1 MSNADKCKFNLLS
14 NKKTLLCWFTASFN
28 ALILSQYS
36 REYLIK
42 YMERKR
48 HTYNPIDIS
57 STCVKELSK
66 DYALSLINHYLHRA
80 YKEEQGVIARTAS
93 KSFGAKPLLNIE
105 FLGGFFIN
113 GLRSIL
119 NVLEIPY
126 LEIKNII
133 NPTLEQVASNP
144 NPDFIIVDEFNP
156 KIQNIYY
163 GHNKYILNAA
173 VLHSIN
179 NIDPHYSALII
190 CNNEGYIADTIYHP
204 KNNTNYIPLDWMT
217 MDDKKDLFYS
227 NTARKYTKIKFAIYV
242 KMLPLT
248 GGKKMLKDYTVKELK
263 DKCRARKIK
272 HSGLRKAELIKALR
286 I

>member
-1 MSNADKCKFNLLS
+1 MSDVNKCNFNLLS
-14 NKKTLLCWFTASFN
+14 NKNTLLCWFTASFN

-36 REYLIK
+36 REYLIN
-42 YMERKR
+42 YMEDRR
-48 HTYNPIDIS
+48 HTYNPVDIS
-57 STCVKELSK
+57 STCVRELSR
-66 DYALSLINHYLHRA
+66 DYALSFIDYYLYRQ
-80 YKEEQGVIARTAS
+80 YIEEQGFIARTAS

-119 NVLEIPY
+119 NVLDIPN
-126 LEIKNII
+126 LEIKKIV
-133 NPTLEQVASNP
+133 NPTLEQVTSNP
-144 NPDFIIVDEFNP
+144 NPDFIIVEEFNP

-163 GHNKYILNAA
+163 GNNNYVLNAA

-190 CNNEGYIADTIYHP
+190 CNNEGYIADTIYIRDIKKYYRP
-204 KNNTNYIPLDWMT
+204 FDWMVMT
-217 MDDKKDLFYS
+217 DSKEISLYS
-227 NTARKYTKIKFAIYV
+227 ERKHNKIKFAIYV

-286 I
+286 S